1 MWHDAG
7 INRYIMECKFY
18 QGQPEKSYAAGINRY
33 IMECKFSDL
42 KANFKWITGINR
54 YIMECKFTLEDTF
67 GSDFNELIDTLWN
80 VNEKI

>member
-1 MWHDAG
+1 MDLRFASDMWHDAG

-33 IMECKFSDL
+33 IMECKF
-42 KANFKWITGINR
+42 
-54 YIMECKFTLEDTF
+54 TLEDTF